1 MIMAAFPYKSIL
13 LHAHLDKS
21 GWTIIG
27 IRHNN
32 SQKFIADLDLD
43 IGQELAQQ
51 FADKLAK
58 NLAGKPS
65 AEID

>member
-1 MIMAAFPYKSIL
+1 
-13 LHAHLDKS
+13 LDKS